1 MRPRTLVHP
10 NYGTFTA
17 WTTTPAADKP
27 EQVNLPVLIFFYYY
41 PTQLHWILSL
51 LLWSIQAAI
60 LLPCLLPLQTSAS
73 AFSQLQRQYYGPL
86 QIVDAGNSSLN
97 CTLPLALNISK
108 PLNLLVAS
116 LPAASGGAAPGQS
129 SA

>member
-27 EQVNLPVLIFFYYY
+27 E
-41 PTQLHWILSL
+41 
-51 LLWSIQAAI
+51 
-60 LLPCLLPLQTSAS
+60 QTSAS